1 MSIQASVIPDLEIAS
16 TASEKRSACLSNLLK
31 LRSPF
36 LTVASP
42 WLQSIRE
49 SAATQVQALAIP
61 STRDEEWRFTD
72 LSALMSSQFLSSTS
86 NPLSV
91 DLNEIK
97 SLLIPEATHRL
108 VFVNGVYNSGLSQ
121 VNDLPS
127 GLFVGS
133 LSEALK
139 VEAVY
144 TALQAHFGQQPGS
157 EDVFTLLN
165 TASFSDTA
173 VLWVE
178 KNQEIAAPVQLLFLS
193 LDGAELTISHPRCL
207 IVAEKSSSL
216 TVVEDYAS
224 LGLKSNLCNA
234 VTEVWVDENAQVEHT
249 RIQRECHAAYHIGKT
264 VVSQARSSRY
274 TCNAVSTGAKLSR
287 HNLEIY
293 QTGEQTETT
302 LNGLT
307 MIAGEQV
314 GDMHS
319 AIALTA
325 PHGTTHQLHKCIV
338 NDRAH
343 AIFNGKVFVP
353 KAAQMTNAG
362 QLNRNLL
369 LSPKARVDTKPQLE
383 IVADNVKCTHG
394 ATVSQLE
401 DDEVF
406 YLQSRGIDAESAQK
420 LLVYAFAFEII
431 SKIPIASLQ
440 EDLAQWAR
448 RPLRYLR
455 SSTPLEQT

>member
-1 MSIQASVIPDLEIAS
+1 MSIQASMIPDLEIVS
-16 TASEKRSACLSNLLK
+16 TASEKRSACLAALLE
-31 LRSPF
+31 LRSPS
-36 LTVASP
+36 LPKAPP
-42 WLQSIRE
+42 WLQATRDL
-49 SAATQVQALAIP
+49 AATKVQTLAIP

-72 LSALMSSQFLSSTS
+72 LSALVSAQFLSDTS
-86 NPLSV
+86 APLSV
-91 DLNEIK
+91 DLSEIK
-97 SLLIPEATHRL
+97 SFLVPEATHRL
-108 VFVNGVYNSGLSQ
+108 VFINGLYCSGLSD
-121 VNDLPS
+121 VAELPP
-127 GLFVGS
+127 GLFVGN

-139 VEAVY
+139 VKSVSD
-144 TALQAHFGQQPGS
+144 ALQTHFGHQPG

-165 TASFSDTA
+165 TASFSDAA
-173 VLWVE
+173 VVWVE
-178 KNQEIAAPVQLLFLS
+178 KNQEIETPVQLLFLS
-193 LDGAELTISHPRCL
+193 LDGAEPTLAHPRCL
-207 IVAEKSSSL
+207 VVAEKNSSL
-216 TVVEDYAS
+216 TVVEEYAS
-224 LGLKSNLCNA
+224 LGFKSNLCNA
-234 VTEVWVDENAQVEHT
+234 VTEVWLSENAQVNHT
-249 RIQRECHAAYHIGKT
+249 WIQRQSHAAFHIGKT

-274 TCNAVSTGAKLSR
+274 TCNAISIGAKLSR

-314 GDMHS
+314 GDTHS

-325 PHGTTHQLHKCIV
+325 PHGTTRQLHKCIV
-338 NDRAH
+338 DDRAH

-353 KAAQMTNAG
+353 KAAQMTDAG

-440 EDLAQWAR
+440 ENLAQWAR
-448 RPLRYLR
+448 RSPLAQK
-455 SSTPLEQT
+455 P

>member
-1 MSIQASVIPDLEIAS
+1 MSIQASMIPDLEIVS
-16 TASEKRSACLSNLLK
+16 TASEKRSACLANLLK
-31 LRSPF
+31 LRSPS
-36 LTVASP
+36 LPKAP
-42 WLQSIRE
+42 QWLQATRDL
-49 SAATQVQALAIP
+49 AATKVQTLAIP
-61 STRDEEWRFTD
+61 STRDEEWRSTD
-72 LSALMSSQFLSSTS
+72 LSALVSAQFSSDTS
-86 NPLSV
+86 DPLSV
-91 DLNEIK
+91 DLSQIK
-97 SLLIPEATHRL
+97 SFLIPEATHRL
-108 VFVNGVYNSGLSQ
+108 VFVNGLYDSRLSK
-121 VNDLPS
+121 VTDLPL
-127 GLFVGS
+127 GLFVGN
-133 LSEALK
+133 LNEALK
-139 VEAVY
+139 VEAIAS
-144 TALQAHFGQQPGS
+144 TLQTYLTRQPGS

-173 VLWVE
+173 VVWVE
-178 KNQEIAAPVQLLFLS
+178 KNQEIATPVQLLFFSLDSLS
-193 LDGAELTISHPRCL
+193 LDGVEPIASHPRCL
-207 IVAEKSSSL
+207 VVTEKNSSL
-216 TVVEDYAS
+216 TVVEEYAS
-224 LGLKSNLCNA
+224 LGFKSNLCNA
-234 VTEVWVDENAQVEHT
+234 VTEVWLSENAQVNHT
-249 RIQRECHAAYHIGKT
+249 RIQRESHAALHIGKT

-274 TCNAVSTGAKLSR
+274 TCNAVSIGAKLSR

-293 QTGEQTETT
+293 QTGEQIETT

-325 PHGTTHQLHKCIV
+325 PHATTRQLHKCIV
-338 NDRAH
+338 DDRAH

-353 KAAQMTNAG
+353 KAAQMTDAG

-383 IVADNVKCTHG
+383 IVADNVRCTHG

-440 EDLAQWAR
+440 ENLAQWAR
-448 RPLRYLR
+448 R
-455 SSTPLEQT
+455 SPLEQKS